1 MQKLESY
8 NECQERLLM
17 LLKGKVLVTGGAGFI
32 GREVVFNLIK
42 RGYAVTVLDKAEKPS
57 DFKLVKYIKGDIQ
70 NAAKCVMA
78 AAGQD
83 FVIHLAAKP
92 RIPESFIDPDSYYD
106 NNVTGTKNVLTA
118 AAAVGVR
125 KFIYASSSSI
135 YGNNPA
141 PHKPYHKPD
150 PLNYYAM
157 TKLFGEHLCKQYKN
171 MFDLNYNVLR
181 FFTVYGPEQPG
192 CDDKG
197 LMIAKF
203 LRLAKEG
210 QPLTVHGDGEYK
222 RDYIHVSDIAEGII
236 ASMESK
242 VRNEVFNLGTGTNI
256 SVNSVVDLLRTV
268 YPGLTVEL
276 CDKPKGYASETLA
289 DISKAK
295 KLLGWEPKVN
305 QISGITAYYEVN
317 K

>member
-1 MQKLESY
+1 
-8 NECQERLLM
+8 M

-222 RDYIHVSDIAEGII
+222 RDYIHVSDIAGGII

-305 QISGITAYYEVN
+305 QVSGITAYYEGN

>member
-1 MQKLESY
+1 MK
-8 NECQERLLM
+8 
-17 LLKGKVLVTGGAGFI
+17 LKGKVLVTGGAGFV

-42 RGYAVTVLDKAEKPS
+42 RGYAVTVLDKAEKPV

-78 AAGQD
+78 SAGQD
-83 FVIHLAAKP
+83 YIIHLAAKP
-92 RIPESFIDPDSYYD
+92 RIPESFIDPDSYYE
-106 NNVTGTKNVLTA
+106 NNVTGTKNMLTA
-118 AAAVGVR
+118 AHAVGIR
-125 KFIYASSSSI
+125 KFVYASSSSI

-157 TKLFGEHLCKQYKN
+157 TKLFGEHLCRQYKN
-171 MFDLNYNVLR
+171 MFDVNYNVLR

-203 LRLAKEG
+203 ARLAKDGEA
-210 QPLTVHGDGEYK
+210 LTVHGDGEYK
-222 RDYIHVSDIAEGII
+222 RDYIHVSDVAEGII

-242 VRNEVFNLGTGTNI
+242 VKSEIFNLGTGTNI
-256 SVNSVVDLLRTV
+256 SVNSVVDILRKE
-268 YPGLTVEL
+268 YPGLTVEHTE
-276 CDKPKGYASETLA
+276 KPKGYASETLA

-305 QISGITAYYEVN
+305 QFDGITAYYKEN

>member
-1 MQKLESY
+1 
-8 NECQERLLM
+8 M

-305 QISGITAYYEVN
+305 QVSGITAYYEVN

>member
-1 MQKLESY
+1 MK
-8 NECQERLLM
+8 
-17 LLKGKVLVTGGAGFI
+17 LKGKVLVTGGAGFI
-32 GREVVFNLIK
+32 GREVVFNLIR
-42 RGYAVTVLDKAEKPS
+42 RGYSVTVLDKAEKPV
-57 DFKLVKYIKGDIQ
+57 DFKLIKYIKGDIQ

-83 FVIHLAAKP
+83 FIIHLAAKP

-106 NNVTGTKNVLTA
+106 NNVTGTKNMLTA
-118 AAAVGVR
+118 AHAVGIR

-171 MFDLNYNVLR
+171 MFDVNYNVLR

-203 LRLAKEG
+203 ARLAKAG

-222 RDYIHVSDIAEGII
+222 RDYIHVSDVAEGII

-242 VRNEVFNLGTGTNI
+242 VKSEIFNLGTGTNI
-256 SVNSVVDLLRTV
+256 SVNSVVDLLRKE
-268 YPGLTVEL
+268 YPGLTVEHTE
-276 CDKPKGYASETLA
+276 KPKGYASETLA

-295 KLLGWEPKVN
+295 KLLGWDPKVN
-305 QISGITAYYEVN
+305 QVSGITEYYKVN
-317 K
+317 KYS

>member
-1 MQKLESY
+1 MK
-8 NECQERLLM
+8 
-17 LLKGKVLVTGGAGFI
+17 LKGKVLVTGGAGFI
-32 GREVVFNLIK
+32 GREVVFNLIR
-42 RGYAVTVLDKAEKPS
+42 RGYGVTVLDKAEKPE

-78 AAGQD
+78 SAGQD
-83 FVIHLAAKP
+83 YIIHLAAKP

-106 NNVTGTKNVLTA
+106 NNVTGTKNILTA
-118 AAAVGVR
+118 AAAVGIR
-125 KFIYASSSSI
+125 KFVYASSSSI
-135 YGNNPA
+135 YGNNPP

-203 LRLAKEG
+203 ARLAKAGE
-210 QPLTVHGDGEYK
+210 PLTVHGDGEYK
-222 RDYIHVSDIAEGII
+222 RDYIHVSDVAEGII

-242 VRNEVFNLGTGTNI
+242 VKSEIFNLGTGTNI
-256 SVNSVVDLLRTV
+256 SVNSVVDILRKE
-268 YPGLTVEL
+268 YPKLTVEYTE
-276 CDKPKGYASETLA
+276 KPKGYASETLA

-295 KLLGWEPKVN
+295 KLLGWKAK
-305 QISGITAYYEVN
+305 ISQSDGIAEYY
-317 K
+317 KK